1 MSDIPSDAKMNLPT
15 VVKCPTGVAGL
26 DEITFGGLPCGRP
39 TLVAGNAGAG
49 KTLLAIEFL
58 VRGATQFG
66 ENGVFVSFEE
76 SPDELTKNVA
86 SLGFDLKTLEEENK
100 LVIEHIRVE
109 RSEIEETGEYDLEGL
124 FIRLGFAIDSVG
136 AKRIALDTLESL
148 FGGLPNEGIL
158 RAELRRLFRWLK
170 NKGVTAV
177 ITAERGAE
185 GTLTRHGL
193 EEYVSDCV
201 IVLDNRVIEQVA
213 TRRLRVVKYRGSE
226 HGTNEYPFIIGDNGF
241 NVLPITSIGLAHEVS
256 SERIST
262 GVADLDEMLDGKGYY
277 RGSSI
282 LISGTAGTGKSSLAA
297 AFARAACGRGE
308 KALYVAYEEAPR
320 QIIRNMRSISIDL
333 QPCIEKDLL
342 RIRSLRPTMYGL
354 ETHLTMF
361 HKMVKDFAPSVVIID
376 PITNFITVGD
386 NPEVKDMFIRL
397 VDFLKAEGITTLFT
411 SLTHGGRSQESTDV
425 GISSIIDTWILVR
438 DIEIGG
444 ERNRGLHILKS
455 RGMPHSNQIREFIIS
470 KDGIKLVNA
479 SLGTEG
485 VLTGSARLAQETKE
499 RAAAL
504 EREQEMES
512 RRNALERRRQMKE
525 AQIAAIEAEFAADEE
540 EYERMATREDIRL
553 KTVQEERDTMARS
566 RKAEEEKN

>member
-1 MSDIPSDAKMNLPT
+1 
-15 VVKCPTGVAGL
+15 
-26 DEITFGGLPCGRP
+26 
-39 TLVAGNAGAG
+39 
-49 KTLLAIEFL
+49 
-58 VRGATQFG
+58 
-66 ENGVFVSFEE
+66 
-76 SPDELTKNVA
+76 
-86 SLGFDLKTLEEENK
+86 
-100 LVIEHIRVE
+100 
-109 RSEIEETGEYDLEGL
+109 
-124 FIRLGFAIDSVG
+124 
-136 AKRIALDTLESL
+136 
-148 FGGLPNEGIL
+148 
-158 RAELRRLFRWLK
+158 
-170 NKGVTAV
+170 
-177 ITAERGAE
+177 
-185 GTLTRHGL
+185 
-193 EEYVSDCV
+193 
-201 IVLDNRVIEQVA
+201 
-213 TRRLRVVKYRGSE
+213 
-226 HGTNEYPFIIGDNGF
+226 
-241 NVLPITSIGLAHEVS
+241 VLPITSIGLAHEVS